1 MNGERLRD
9 ARRRAGL
16 TQTELGRRA
25 GLSQSM
31 IGAIE
36 RNERS
41 TTPETAQALADALGV
56 ALDSLADSARHLPDS
71 PDALLENRYTAE
83 GLRALAS
90 DRVLAASLDIQ
101 PSEWRALRSLILPSA
116 ATKDGYVA
124 LLITIRLV
132 TGGRGTTPRD
142 PIESP

>member
-1 MNGERLRD
+1 MNGERLRE
-9 ARRRAGL
+9 ARLRAGL
-16 TQTELGRRA
+16 NQTELGRRV

-41 TTPETAQALADALGV
+41 ATPETAQAIADALGI
-56 ALDSLADSARHLPDS
+56 ALDSLADNAAHLPDS
-71 PDALLENRYTAE
+71 PDALLENRHTAE
-83 GLRALAS
+83 GLRELAR

-101 PSEWRALRSLILPSA
+101 PSEWRALRSLVLPIP
-116 ATKDGYVA
+116 ATKDGYIA

-132 TGGRGTTPRD
+132 TGGRGTPSRD
-142 PIESP
+142 PTESP

>member
-1 MNGERLRD
+1 MNGERLRE

-16 TQTELGRRA
+16 NQTELGRRV

-41 TTPETAQALADALGV
+41 PSPETAQAIADALGIV
-56 ALDSLADSARHLPDS
+56 LDSLADNARHLPDS

-83 GLRALAS
+83 GLRELAS

-101 PSEWRALRSLILPSA
+101 PSEWRALRSLVLPTPV
-116 ATKDGYVA
+116 TKDGYIA

-132 TGGRGTTPRD
+132 TGGRGTPPRD
-142 PIESP
+142 PTESP

>member
-1 MNGERLRD
+1 MNGERLRE

-16 TQTELGRRA
+16 NQTELGRRV

-41 TTPETAQALADALGV
+41 ATPETAQALADVLGI
-56 ALDSLADSARHLPDS
+56 ALDSLSDSADHIPDS
-71 PDALLENRYTAE
+71 PEALLANPRTAE
-83 GLRALAS
+83 GLRELAG
-90 DRVLAASLDIQ
+90 DRVLAASLDIL
-101 PSEWRALRSLILPSA
+101 PSEWRALRSLVLPRPAS
-116 ATKDGYVA
+116 KDGYVA

-132 TGGRGTTPRD
+132 TGGRGTPPRD
-142 PIESP
+142 LIESP

>member
-1 MNGERLRD
+1 MNGERLRE

-16 TQTELGRRA
+16 NQTELGRRA

-41 TTPETAQALADALGV
+41 ATPETAQALADALGI
-56 ALDSLADSARHLPDS
+56 ALDSLSDSGRHLPDS
-71 PDALLENRYTAE
+71 PDALLENRYTPE
-83 GLRALAS
+83 GLRELAK
-90 DRVLAASLDIQ
+90 DRVLAASLDIR
-101 PSEWRALRSLILPSA
+101 PAEWRALRSLVLPTP
-116 ATKDGYVA
+116 ATKDGYIA

-132 TGGRGTTPRD
+132 TGGRGTPPRN
-142 PIESP
+142 PNESP

>member
-1 MNGERLRD
+1 MNGERVRE

-16 TQTELGRRA
+16 NQTELGRRV

-41 TTPETAQALADALGV
+41 ATPETAQAIADVLGI
-56 ALDSLADSARHLPDS
+56 ALDSLADSAGHLPDS
-71 PDALLENRYTAE
+71 PDALLENRHTAA
-83 GLRALAS
+83 GLRELAS

-101 PSEWRALRSLILPSA
+101 PTEWRALRSLALPTPAS
-116 ATKDGYVA
+116 KDGYIA
-124 LLITIRLV
+124 LLITSRLV
-132 TGGRGTTPRD
+132 TGGRGTPPRD
-142 PIESP
+142 PTESP

>member
-1 MNGERLRD
+1 MNGERLRE
-9 ARRRAGL
+9 ARLRARL
-16 TQTELGRRA
+16 NQTELGRCV

-41 TTPETAQALADALGV
+41 ASPETAQALADVLGI
-56 ALDSLADSARHLPDS
+56 ALDSLSDRSDHLPDS
-71 PDALLENRYTAE
+71 PDALLENQYTAE
-83 GLRALAS
+83 GLRELAG

-101 PSEWRALRSLILPSA
+101 PAEWRALRSLVLPTP
-116 ATKDGYVA
+116 ATKDGYIA

-132 TGGRGTTPRD
+132 TGGRGTPSRNST
-142 PIESP
+142 ESP

>member
-16 TQTELGRRA
+16 NQTELGRRV

-41 TTPETAQALADALGV
+41 ASPETAQALADALGI
-56 ALDSLADSARHLPDS
+56 ALDSLADSAEHLPDS
-71 PDALLENRYTAE
+71 PEALLANPRTAV
-83 GLRALAS
+83 GLRELAS
-90 DRVLAASLDIQ
+90 DRVLAASLDIR
-101 PSEWRALRSLILPSA
+101 PSEWRALRSLVLPSPV
-116 ATKDGYVA
+116 TKDGYIA

-132 TGGRGTTPRD
+132 TGGRGTPSRD
-142 PIESP
+142 PTESP

>member
-1 MNGERLRD
+1 MNGERVRE

-16 TQTELGRRA
+16 NQTELGRRV

-41 TTPETAQALADALGV
+41 ASPETLQALADALGI
-56 ALDSLADSARHLPDS
+56 APDSLPDS
-71 PDALLENRYTAE
+71 PDALLENRYTTE
-83 GLRALAS
+83 GLRELAR

-101 PSEWRALRSLILPSA
+101 PSEWRALRSLVLPTP
-116 ATKDGYVA
+116 ATKDGYIA

-132 TGGRGTTPRD
+132 TGGRGTLPRD
-142 PIESP
+142 PTESP

>member
-1 MNGERLRD
+1 MNGERLRE

-16 TQTELGRRA
+16 TQTELGRRV

-36 RNERS
+36 RCERS
-41 TTPETAQALADALGV
+41 ASPETGQAIADALGIV
-56 ALDSLADSARHLPDS
+56 LDSLADSGRHLPDS
-71 PDALLENRYTAE
+71 PDALLENRYTVE
-83 GLRALAS
+83 GLRELAS

-101 PSEWRALRSLILPSA
+101 PSEWRALRSLVLPTPV
-116 ATKDGYVA
+116 TKDGYIA

-132 TGGRGTTPRD
+132 TGGRGTPSRD
-142 PIESP
+142 STESP